1 MITALLLIAQIAPV
15 AAEPK
20 PVATTIAAIRA
31 NPKKFDGQIIRLHG
45 YVNACQ
51 PLSCHIQERLATAP
65 GGVGAALS
73 IGADKKFDD
82 TVRPLLP
89 TYVEF
94 DARVDAT
101 CLIRSTGN
109 TIRVC
114 ADRVPELTVVTLRS
128 VVSPEPPEI
137 EK

>member
-1 MITALLLIAQIAPV
+1 MIAALFMLAQIVPV
-15 AAEPK
+15 PAEPK

-31 NPKKFDGQIIRLHG
+31 NPKKFDGQVVRLHG
-45 YVNACQ
+45 RVNQCT
-51 PLSCHIQERLATAP
+51 PRICLIEER
-65 GGVGAALS
+65 GQSLS
-73 IGADKKFDD
+73 IGGDPKFDA
-82 TVRPLLP
+82 TVKSLLP

-101 CLIRSTGN
+101 CIAPKTS
-109 TIRVC
+109 C
-114 ADRVPELTVVTLRS
+114 ADRTPDLTIVSLRS